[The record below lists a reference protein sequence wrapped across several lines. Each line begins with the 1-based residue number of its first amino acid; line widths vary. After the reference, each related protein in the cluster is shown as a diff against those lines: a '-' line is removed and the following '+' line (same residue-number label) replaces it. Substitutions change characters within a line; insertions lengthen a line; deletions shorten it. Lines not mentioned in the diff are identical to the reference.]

1 MKVTG
6 SAKHR
11 HSCAENVPAIAFGVG
26 RVNTTARNS
35 APDPGILPRSWHWAR
50 AAPPNAAARTRIVSA
65 AKIRLDHRKSLS
77 RGYFAPTFLSSSPP
91 TPASQS
97 GLHELTYGYRSNS
110 AQFTRQ
116 PPERSQISSCDEC
129 GAFWSDDA
137 NGDRARSG
145 LQPQHRSL
153 DARPESC

>member
-1 MKVTG
+1 MRLQR
-6 SAKHR
+6 S
-11 HSCAENVPAIAFGVG
+11 S
-26 RVNTTARNS
+26 
-35 APDPGILPRSWHWAR
+35 RSWSIEC
-50 AAPPNAAARTRIVSA
+50 RIPGN
-65 AKIRLDHRKSLS
+65 LCDLS
-77 RGYFAPTFLSSSPP
+77 KGYFATTFLSSSPP